1 MNNGYNAKLSD
12 MDISQLIKYEWSE
25 DKKSKVA
32 LIYAVGAIH
41 MGKGQSGRTIGSK
54 TLSKA
59 IRIARKDPTVKGII
73 LRVNS
78 GGGSALASDIIAREV
93 WLTTHG
99 RNKKPFVVSMGGAA
113 ASGGYYIS
121 AYADKIVAQPT
132 TITGSIGVIGMIPN
146 FEKLFEKIH
155 VNWSTVKKGE
165 QADIYSINRKMTD
178 VEYNKIKSSI
188 EGTYEEFLKVVA
200 EGRSMSRDEVHA
212 IAQGRIWSGEQALA
226 NGLVDELGGIEK
238 AKEIMAEMLNCK
250 HLRTVEYSTSESM
263 IEINSVIDTK
273 LQSKLL
279 PVNSE
284 LSKQAL
290 DLVKTIQLFDN
301 EKTLYWLPWDIST
314 AR

>member
-1 MNNGYNAKLSD
+1 
-12 MDISQLIKYEWSE
+12 
-25 DKKSKVA
+25 
-32 LIYAVGAIH
+32 
-41 MGKGQSGRTIGSK
+41 
-54 TLSKA
+54 
-59 IRIARKDPTVKGII
+59 
-73 LRVNS
+73 
-78 GGGSALASDIIAREV
+78 
-93 WLTTHG
+93 
-99 RNKKPFVVSMGGAA
+99 MGGAA

-146 FEKLFEKIH
+146 FEKLFEKIN

-212 IAQGRIWSGEQALA
+212 IAQGRIWSGEQAVA